1 MEYNKVE
8 NARMHVIDVNTVTCN
23 SNFIFM
29 YRYQSGFWITMQN
42 LCLPKGHN

>member
-29 YRYQSGFWITMQN
+29 YRYQGGFWITMQN